1 MSTKT
6 VSREE
11 EDIENCILFIT
22 TAPRM
27 SSITRSITSRP
38 TLTRT
43 VFRDSTEEVATLKT
57 AEIADTL
64 ATSLATLP
72 SPEVNSDLEELETL
86 AGLAKLCLE
95 ARDVQ
100 REDQEVSISLR
111 ALWKRSTHRRCESQI
126 QHSAGCRHQ
135 GNGPE
140 NAQAQLQTLELRPQ
154 GRQRSSSQTHPRG
167 KARMDHCVT
176 PMHGI
181 QYPQHQLQLS
191 KNEARGD

>member
-27 SSITRSITSRP
+27 SSIIRSITSRP

-64 ATSLATLP
+64 ATSLATPP

-95 ARDVQ
+95 ARDVK
-100 REDQEVSISLR
+100 REDQEEVSETL
-111 ALWKRSTHRRCESQI
+111 ALTEMLTSDRE
-126 QHSAGCRHQ
+126 
-135 GNGPE
+135 
-140 NAQAQLQTLELRPQ
+140 
-154 GRQRSSSQTHPRG
+154 
-167 KARMDHCVT
+167 VT
-176 PMHGI
+176 TFREDMVDKEPKF
-181 QYPQHQLQLS
+181 LS
-191 KNEARGD
+191 MSREKFQPSRVTTPV

>member
-27 SSITRSITSRP
+27 SSIIRSITSRP

-64 ATSLATLP
+64 ATSLATPP

-86 AGLAKLCLE
+86 AELAKLCLE
-95 ARDVQ
+95 ARDVL
-100 REDQEVSISLR
+100 REDQEEVSETLALTEMLISDREATTFREDMVDKEPKFLSMSR
-111 ALWKRSTHRRCESQI
+111 EKFQPSR
-126 QHSAGCRHQ
+126 
-135 GNGPE
+135 
-140 NAQAQLQTLELRPQ
+140 
-154 GRQRSSSQTHPRG
+154 
-167 KARMDHCVT
+167 VT
-176 PMHGI
+176 TPV
-181 QYPQHQLQLS
+181 
-191 KNEARGD
+191 

>member
-27 SSITRSITSRP
+27 SSIIRSITSRP

-43 VFRDSTEEVATLKT
+43 VFKDSTEEVATLKT

-64 ATSLATLP
+64 ATSLAMPP

-95 ARDVQ
+95 ARDVP
-100 REDQEVSISLR
+100 REDQEEVSETLALTEMLISDREATTFREDMVDKEPKFLSMSR
-111 ALWKRSTHRRCESQI
+111 EKFQPSR
-126 QHSAGCRHQ
+126 
-135 GNGPE
+135 
-140 NAQAQLQTLELRPQ
+140 
-154 GRQRSSSQTHPRG
+154 
-167 KARMDHCVT
+167 VT
-176 PMHGI
+176 TPV
-181 QYPQHQLQLS
+181 
-191 KNEARGD
+191 

>member
-27 SSITRSITSRP
+27 SSIIRSITSRP

-43 VFRDSTEEVATLKT
+43 VFRDSTEEVVTLKT

-64 ATSLATLP
+64 ATSLATPP

-100 REDQEVSISLR
+100 REDQEEVSETLALTEMLISDREATTFREDMVDKEPKFLSMSR
-111 ALWKRSTHRRCESQI
+111 EKFQPSR
-126 QHSAGCRHQ
+126 
-135 GNGPE
+135 
-140 NAQAQLQTLELRPQ
+140 
-154 GRQRSSSQTHPRG
+154 
-167 KARMDHCVT
+167 VT
-176 PMHGI
+176 TPV
-181 QYPQHQLQLS
+181 
-191 KNEARGD
+191 

>member
-27 SSITRSITSRP
+27 SSIIRSITSRP

-43 VFRDSTEEVATLKT
+43 VFKDSTEEVATLKT

-64 ATSLATLP
+64 ATSLATPP

-95 ARDVQ
+95 ARDVP
-100 REDQEVSISLR
+100 REDQEEVSETLALTEMLISDREATTFREDMVDKEPKFLSMSR
-111 ALWKRSTHRRCESQI
+111 EKFQPSR
-126 QHSAGCRHQ
+126 
-135 GNGPE
+135 
-140 NAQAQLQTLELRPQ
+140 
-154 GRQRSSSQTHPRG
+154 
-167 KARMDHCVT
+167 VT
-176 PMHGI
+176 TPV
-181 QYPQHQLQLS
+181 
-191 KNEARGD
+191 

>member
-27 SSITRSITSRP
+27 SSIIRSITSRP

-64 ATSLATLP
+64 ATSLATPP

-95 ARDVQ
+95 ARDVP
-100 REDQEVSISLR
+100 REDQEEVSETLALTEMLISDREATTFREDMVDKEPKFLSMSR
-111 ALWKRSTHRRCESQI
+111 EKFQPSR
-126 QHSAGCRHQ
+126 
-135 GNGPE
+135 
-140 NAQAQLQTLELRPQ
+140 
-154 GRQRSSSQTHPRG
+154 
-167 KARMDHCVT
+167 VT
-176 PMHGI
+176 TPV
-181 QYPQHQLQLS
+181 
-191 KNEARGD
+191 

>member
-27 SSITRSITSRP
+27 SSIIRSITSRP

-43 VFRDSTEEVATLKT
+43 VFSTSTEEVATLKT

-64 ATSLATLP
+64 ATTLALLPP

-95 ARDVQ
+95 ARDVL
-100 REDQEVSISLR
+100 REDQEEVSETLALTEMLISDREATTFREDMEDREPKFLSMSR
-111 ALWKRSTHRRCESQI
+111 EKFMPSR
-126 QHSAGCRHQ
+126 
-135 GNGPE
+135 
-140 NAQAQLQTLELRPQ
+140 
-154 GRQRSSSQTHPRG
+154 
-167 KARMDHCVT
+167 VT
-176 PMHGI
+176 TTV
-181 QYPQHQLQLS
+181 
-191 KNEARGD
+191 

>member
-27 SSITRSITSRP
+27 SSIIRSITSRP

-43 VFRDSTEEVATLKT
+43 VFKDSTEEVVTLKT

-64 ATSLATLP
+64 ATSLATPP

-95 ARDVQ
+95 ARDVK
-100 REDQEVSISLR
+100 REDQEEVSETLALTEMLISDREATTFREDMVDKEPKFLSMSR
-111 ALWKRSTHRRCESQI
+111 EKFQPSR
-126 QHSAGCRHQ
+126 
-135 GNGPE
+135 
-140 NAQAQLQTLELRPQ
+140 
-154 GRQRSSSQTHPRG
+154 
-167 KARMDHCVT
+167 VT
-176 PMHGI
+176 TPV
-181 QYPQHQLQLS
+181 
-191 KNEARGD
+191 

>member
-27 SSITRSITSRP
+27 SSIIRSITSRP

-64 ATSLATLP
+64 ATSLATPP

-95 ARDVQ
+95 ARDVK
-100 REDQEVSISLR
+100 REDQEEVSETLALTEMLISDREATTFREDMVDKEPKFLSMSR
-111 ALWKRSTHRRCESQI
+111 EKFQPSR
-126 QHSAGCRHQ
+126 
-135 GNGPE
+135 
-140 NAQAQLQTLELRPQ
+140 
-154 GRQRSSSQTHPRG
+154 
-167 KARMDHCVT
+167 VT
-176 PMHGI
+176 TPV
-181 QYPQHQLQLS
+181 
-191 KNEARGD
+191 

>member
-27 SSITRSITSRP
+27 SSIIRSITSRP

-43 VFRDSTEEVATLKT
+43 VFRDSTEEVVTLKT

-64 ATSLATLP
+64 ATSLATPP

-95 ARDVQ
+95 ARDVP
-100 REDQEVSISLR
+100 REDQEEVSETLALTEMLISDREATTFREDMVDKEPKFLSMSR
-111 ALWKRSTHRRCESQI
+111 EKFQPSR
-126 QHSAGCRHQ
+126 
-135 GNGPE
+135 
-140 NAQAQLQTLELRPQ
+140 
-154 GRQRSSSQTHPRG
+154 
-167 KARMDHCVT
+167 VT
-176 PMHGI
+176 TPV
-181 QYPQHQLQLS
+181 
-191 KNEARGD
+191 

>member
-27 SSITRSITSRP
+27 SSIIRSITSRP

-64 ATSLATLP
+64 ATSLATPP

-100 REDQEVSISLR
+100 REDQEEVSETLALTEMLISDREATTFREDMVDKEPKFLSMSR
-111 ALWKRSTHRRCESQI
+111 EKFQPSR
-126 QHSAGCRHQ
+126 
-135 GNGPE
+135 
-140 NAQAQLQTLELRPQ
+140 
-154 GRQRSSSQTHPRG
+154 
-167 KARMDHCVT
+167 VT
-176 PMHGI
+176 TPV
-181 QYPQHQLQLS
+181 
-191 KNEARGD
+191 